1 MEGTN
6 HLQNILGGLGEVSR
20 LLGLEGLALA
30 LPMPLLLRGKAY
42 VDNYFP
48 NRLPAPSPNIMRK
61 ISETYPVDSK
71 LRSTIERVM
80 MRPYL
85 NAIWYWFS

>member
-1 MEGTN
+1 MEGQT
-6 HLQNILGGLGEVSR
+6 ICRITGWLGRGIEAA
-20 LLGLEGLALA
+20 GLEGLAIA

-48 NRLPAPSPNIMRK
+48 TRLPAPSPNEK
-61 ISETYPVDSK
+61 NLETYPVDSK

-80 MRPYL
+80 MRPYQCR
-85 NAIWYWFS
+85 